1 VNHKPFS
8 RLIRKDLEA
17 STLVCVVAVAN
28 NDGKIDSCRNS
39 SGISNAESDLSLY
52 APLLSY
58 ANGPEIGGARLGRT
72 TLCTNNLSGGV
83 PSCCRS

>member
-1 VNHKPFS
+1 MNDKPFS

-39 SGISNAESDLSLY
+39 SGISNAESDSSLY
-52 APLLSY
+52 APSSFSY

-72 TLCTNNLSGGV
+72 TLCTSYLSGGSSV
-83 PSCCRS
+83 LL